1 MKILVTAGPT
11 CEDLDDVRCL
21 TNRSSGR
28 MGFAVVAEALR
39 RGHEVELVLGPTELE
54 PPAGATVTRARSAE
68 DMLRECRRLFP
79 QCGAAVMTA
88 AIADYR
94 PAERV
99 SGKMKKSGNELV
111 LRLVPTPDVS
121 VAMGGI
127 KRPGQLIIGFAL
139 ESSDRDESRRHAEAK
154 MAAKRQ
160 DFAVLN
166 GPAAL
171 GATESEVSFLTA
183 GGGWAGPVRLSK
195 VEIAR
200 RIVDFIEQ
208 QSRP

>member
-1 MKILVTAGPT
+1 MRLLVTAGPT
-11 CEDLDDVRCL
+11 CEDIDDVRCI

-28 MGFAVVAEALR
+28 MGFAVAAEALR

-54 PPAGATVTRARSAE
+54 PPAGAKVTRARSAE

-79 QCGAAVMTA
+79 GCAAAVMTA

-94 PAERV
+94 PAELV
-99 SGKMKKSGNELV
+99 SGKMKKSGDELV
-111 LRLVPTPDVS
+111 IRLVPTPDVS
-121 VAMGGI
+121 VVLGEM
-127 KRPGQLIIGFAL
+127 KRRGQLIA
-139 ESSDRDESRRHAEAK
+139 ESRSHAEAK

-171 GATESEVSFLTA
+171 GAEGAEVSFLTA
-183 GGGWAGPVRLSK
+183 GAGWTGPLRLTK
-195 VEIAR
+195 AEIAS
-200 RIVDFIEQ
+200 RIVDFIETLAEEC
-208 QSRP
+208 P